1 MKEAVGSESRPTQ
14 ETMRQRFHKPAAGMA
29 KINVTPLIDVV
40 MVLIV
45 FYLIVGKL
53 ASDRLARVEL
63 PGSHVGKGDE
73 PAGALVVNVVR
84 HGEAAEVVVD
94 GVSMGE
100 GQLRDALRAAQVR
113 RPDQPVHLRADRALP
128 FSKIEPVLQACREA
142 GLKSVKLVASR
153 EGGGS

>member
-1 MKEAVGSESRPTQ
+1 
-14 ETMRQRFHKPAAGMA
+14 MRQRFHKPQTGMA

-63 PGSHVGKGDE
+63 PGSRTGKGDE
-73 PAGALVVNVVR
+73 PAGALVVNVVK
-84 HGEAAEVVVD
+84 HGNAAEVVID
-94 GVSMGE
+94 GNSIGA
-100 GQLRDALRAAQVR
+100 GQLAATLKAANDTH
-113 RPDQPVHLRADRALP
+113 PDQPVHLRADRSLP
-128 FSKIEPVLQACREA
+128 FSRIEPVLQACREA

-153 EGGGS
+153 EGGG

>member
-1 MKEAVGSESRPTQ
+1 
-14 ETMRQRFHKPAAGMA
+14 MRQRFHKPAAGMA

-63 PGSHVGKGDE
+63 PGSRIGKGDE

-84 HGEAAEVVVD
+84 HGNAAEVVVD
-94 GVSMGE
+94 GQSLGE
-100 GQLRDALRAAQVR
+100 KQLADALKAAQVKN
-113 RPDQPVHLRADRALP
+113 PDQPVHLRADRALP
-128 FSKIEPVLQACREA
+128 YSKIEPVLQACREA
-142 GLKSVKLVASR
+142 GLRSVKLVAAR
-153 EGGGS
+153 EGGGQ